1 MSNFAKLSLGGILG
15 LLLCTGLNAQQRWS
29 LQQCVEYATKN
40 NLSIK
45 QAQNQIKTAA
55 LTVKQNQ
62 ANRLPQINASVSGG
76 VQFGRTIDPT
86 TNSFNSQS
94 ITSNSLSLSGGIP
107 VYNGGQLK
115 NNIIQSRIDMEA
127 ITYDAKTTANTLALN
142 VAANYL
148 NVLLSEEQLT
158 IARTQLEQSRLQLSQ
173 TEKLIEAGSRPRNE
187 RLDALSQVALNE
199 QTVVDAEN
207 QVTLNYLALK
217 QLMLLDPAQDFQIEH
232 PEITIPANANPEA
245 FAVEEIYN
253 GALGTQPQ
261 ILAGQKRRES
271 ALIGIDLARAGMLPS
286 LSLFGNLNSYAS
298 SRAYNYGVESR
309 RVTQTAFFNGQP
321 VSFEFESQIPVQ
333 LNKQAWTDQ
342 INQNFGQSL
351 GVQLS
356 VPIFNNNRNRINM
369 ERARITVDGV
379 DLNNEQAKQQ
389 LKTDIQTAVASARA
403 ARRSYMATQAAEAA
417 SRLALE
423 SAQQRFEIGAANQ
436 LDFNTARNN
445 LTNAQINLT
454 RAKYQYIFN
463 LKQVEFYQGRQIT
476 LN

>member
-40 NLSIK
+40 SISIK
-45 QAQNQIKTAA
+45 QAQNQINNAA
-55 LTVKQNQ
+55 LALKQNQ
-62 ANRLPQINASVSGG
+62 ANRLPQINASVGG
-76 VQFGRTIDPT
+76 NIQFGRTIDPT

-107 VYNGGQLK
+107 IYSGGQIK
-115 NNIIQSRIDMEA
+115 NSITQSRIDMEA
-127 ITYDAKTTANTLALN
+127 IRYDAATASNTLALN

-148 NVLLSEEQLT
+148 NVLLAEEQLA
-158 IARTQLEQSRLQLSQ
+158 IAKTQLDQSRLQLAQ

-207 QVTLNYLALK
+207 QVILRYLSLK
-217 QLMLLDPAQDFQIEH
+217 QLMLLDPAQELLIER
-232 PEITIPANANPEA
+232 PEIIIPTSANPDA
-245 FAVEEIYN
+245 FVLDEIYN

-261 ILAGQKRRES
+261 ILAGLKRRES
-271 ALIGIDLARAGMLPS
+271 AMIGIDLAKAGMLPS
-286 LSLFGNLNSYAS
+286 LSLFGNLNAYAS
-298 SRAYNYGVESR
+298 SRAYNYGFRSQ
-309 RVTQTAFFNGQP
+309 TISQTAFFNGQP
-321 VSFEFESQIPVQ
+321 ITFEIESQIPIQ
-333 LNKQAWTDQ
+333 LGKQAWTDQ
-342 INQNFGQSL
+342 INQNFGQSI
-351 GVQLS
+351 GMQLS
-356 VPIFNNNRNRINM
+356 IPIFNNNRNRISM
-369 ERARITVDGV
+369 DRAKINVAGV

-389 LKTDIQTAVASARA
+389 LKTDIQTAIANARA
-403 ARRSYMATQAAEAA
+403 ARRSYIAAQAAEEA
-417 SRLALE
+417 SRLAFE
-423 SAQQRFEIGAANQ
+423 SAQQRFDIGAANQ

-445 LTNAQINLT
+445 LSRAQMDLT
-454 RAKYQYIFN
+454 RAKFQYIFN

>member
-40 NLSIK
+40 SISIK
-45 QAQNQIKTAA
+45 QAQNQINNAA
-55 LTVKQNQ
+55 LALKQNQ
-62 ANRLPQINASVSGG
+62 ANRLPQINASVGG
-76 VQFGRTIDPT
+76 NIQFGRTIDPT

-107 VYNGGQLK
+107 VYNGGRI
-115 NNIIQSRIDMEA
+115 NNSIIQSRIDMEA
-127 ITYDAKTTANTLALN
+127 IRFDAATATNTLSLN

-148 NVLLSEEQLT
+148 NVLLAEEQLA
-158 IARTQLEQSRLQLSQ
+158 IAKTQLDQSRLQLAQ

-207 QVTLNYLALK
+207 QVILRYLSLK
-217 QLMLLDPAQDFQIEH
+217 QLMLLDPAQELLIER
-232 PEITIPANANPEA
+232 PEIIIPTSANPDA
-245 FAVEEIYN
+245 FVLDEIYN

-261 ILAGQKRRES
+261 ILAGLKRRES
-271 ALIGIDLARAGMLPS
+271 AMIGIDLAKAGMLPS
-286 LSLFGNLNSYAS
+286 LSLFGNLNAYAS
-298 SRAYNYGVESR
+298 SRAYNYGIRKQIIS
-309 RVTQTAFFNGQP
+309 QTAFFNGQP
-321 VSFEFESQIPVQ
+321 ITFEIESQIPEQ
-333 LNKQAWTDQ
+333 LGRQAWTDQ
-342 INQNFGQSL
+342 INQNFGQSI
-351 GVQLS
+351 GMQLS
-356 VPIFNNNRNRINM
+356 IPIFNNNRNRISM
-369 ERARITVDGV
+369 ERAKINVAGV

-389 LKTDIQTAVASARA
+389 LKTDIQTAIANARA
-403 ARRSYMATQAAEAA
+403 ARRSYIAAQAAEEA
-417 SRLALE
+417 SRLAFE
-423 SAQQRFEIGAANQ
+423 SAQQRFDIGAANQ

-445 LTNAQINLT
+445 LSRAQMDLT
-454 RAKYQYIFN
+454 RSKFQYIFN

>member
-1 MSNFAKLSLGGILG
+1 MSNFAKLSLGSILG

-55 LTVKQNQ
+55 LTLKQNQ

-94 ITSNSLSLSGGIP
+94 ITSNSLSLSGGVP
-107 VYNGGQLK
+107 VYNGGQIK
-115 NNIIQSRIDMEA
+115 NNILQSRIDIEA

-148 NVLLSEEQLT
+148 NVLLAEEQLT
-158 IARTQLEQSRLQLSQ
+158 IARTQLEQSRLQLAQ

-217 QLMLLDPAQDFQIEH
+217 QLMLLDPAQDLQIEH

-245 FAVEEIYN
+245 FVVEEIYN

-271 ALIGIDLARAGMLPS
+271 ALIGIDLAKAGMLPS

-298 SRAYNYGVESR
+298 SRAYNYGVQSR
-309 RVTQTAFFNGQP
+309 RILQTAFFNGQP
-321 VSFEFESQIPVQ
+321 ITFEVESQIPVQ
-333 LNKQAWTDQ
+333 LNRQAWTDQ
-342 INQNFGQSL
+342 INQNFGQSV

-356 VPIFNNNRNRINM
+356 IPIFNNNRNRINM
-369 ERARITVDGV
+369 ERARIVVDGV
-379 DLNNEQAKQQ
+379 DLTNEQAKQQ

-403 ARRSYMATQAAEAA
+403 ARRSYLATQAAEAA